1 MTAPIRDDSSSK
13 IAAEQRP
20 DESALAPQPDQQE
33 TPPPKSPKTPPKKLG
48 RMRALDGLRF
58 VAAVGV
64 MLYHFAAA
72 RGVVWSA
79 DPKDIFPEF
88 APWTAYGAVGP
99 ELFFIISGFVILMTA
114 WGRSARYYVASR
126 VSRIFPAYWAAV
138 LLTGLLLLEV
148 WPGGKNISVG
158 QWLLNLTMVQDLF
171 DVRHID
177 SVYWTLWVELRFYLL
192 ILVLLVIG
200 INRKSVIAFT
210 IIVPVIGIPAS
221 FTGHDTI
228 SMLLIGPYSAFF
240 MVGML
245 MYLIRR
251 DGGTWLTWSLLS
263 LNLIA
268 GTLIRVRRHVM
279 MLPDRL
285 GWEPSVPLLVVLMIL
300 CAVLVWVVT
309 SPRLAGLNWKWLT
322 TLGALTYPL
331 YLIHQHWG
339 WWFISLVRNQMAPI
353 LAVTLAI
360 AVSFALA
367 IAIYQFVEKPL
378 GPRMRSWLGGK
389 KPQKKGAGV
398 R

>member
-1 MTAPIRDDSSSK
+1 MTAPIRD
-13 IAAEQRP
+13 R
-20 DESALAPQPDQQE
+20 
-33 TPPPKSPKTPPKKLG
+33 TPSQSTERKPMG

-64 MLYHFAAA
+64 MLYHFTAA
-72 RGVVWSA
+72 RGVVWSE
-79 DPKDIFPEF
+79 DPKDVFPEF

-99 ELFFIISGFVILMTA
+99 ELFFIVSGFVILMTA

-126 VSRIFPAYWAAV
+126 VSRIFPADWSAV
-138 LLTGLLLLEV
+138 ALTGLLLLEM
-148 WPGGKNISVG
+148 WPGGKDIGIG
-158 QWLLNLTMVQDLF
+158 QWLLNFTMVQEIF
-171 DVRHID
+171 SISHID

-192 ILVLLVIG
+192 VLVLLLIG
-200 INRKSVIAFT
+200 INRQRVIAFT
-210 IIVPVIGIPAS
+210 IIVPAIGIPAT
-221 FTGHDTI
+221 FIGPDVV
-228 SMLLIGPYSAFF
+228 SMLLIGPYCAFF

-251 DGGTWLTWSLLS
+251 EGGTALTWTLLS
-263 LNLIA
+263 INLIV
-268 GTLIRVRRHVM
+268 GIVIRVRRHII

-285 GWEPSVPLLVVLMIL
+285 GWEPSVVLLALLMVA
-300 CAVLVWVVT
+300 CAVSVWIVT
-309 SPRLAGLNWKWLT
+309 APRLAGIKWTWLT

-339 WWFISLVRNQMAPI
+339 WWFISLVRDQMAPI

-378 GPRMRSWLGGK
+378 GPRMRAWLGGK
-389 KPQKKGAGV
+389 KPQKRSEERRVGK
-398 R
+398 

>member
-1 MTAPIRDDSSSK
+1 MTTA
-13 IAAEQRP
+13 
-20 DESALAPQPDQQE
+20 
-33 TPPPKSPKTPPKKLG
+33 PKKLG
-48 RMRALDGLRF
+48 RMRALDALRF

-64 MLYHFAAA
+64 MLYHFTAA

-79 DPKDIFPEF
+79 DLKAIFPEL
-88 APWTAYGAVGP
+88 APWTAYGAIGP

-114 WGRSARYYVASR
+114 WGRPARYYIASR
-126 VSRIFPAYWAAV
+126 ISRIFPAYWVAV

-148 WPGGKNISVG
+148 WPNGKDIGVG
-158 QWLLNLTMVQDLF
+158 QWLLNLTMIQDVF
-171 DVRHID
+171 DVHHID

-192 ILVLLVIG
+192 ILVLLLIG

-210 IIVPVIGIPAS
+210 VIVPAIGIPAT

-263 LNLIA
+263 LNLTA
-268 GTLIRVRRHVM
+268 GIIIRVRRHVI

-285 GWEPSVPLLVVLMIL
+285 GWEPSIPLLALLMVL
-300 CAVLVWVVT
+300 CAVAVWVVT
-309 SPRLAGLNWKWLT
+309 SPRLAGINWKWLT

-339 WWFISLVRNQMAPI
+339 WWIVSLTRKTMAPI
-353 LAVTLAI
+353 FSVSLAI

-367 IAIYQFVEKPL
+367 ILIYQYIEKPF
-378 GPRMRSWLGGK
+378 GPKFRALLSGK
-389 KPQKKGAGV
+389 KSQKPGAGV